1 MKAYKCNRCGKLY
14 ETEWKPEKIRF
25 DSNNS
30 IPLMKITFAKP
41 GGWSETP
48 DLCNQCM
55 RSFIT
60 WWNLEQEN
68 V

>member
-1 MKAYKCNRCGKLY
+1 MKAHKCNRCGRLY
-14 ETEWKPEKIRF
+14 ETEWKPEKIKF

-30 IPLMKITFAKP
+30 IPLMKILFVKSN
-41 GGWSETP
+41 GWNETP
-48 DLCNQCM
+48 DLCNNCM
-55 RSFIT
+55 KSFIT